1 MFSQN
6 SDANKPLQMLNH
18 IWEKNSINF
27 LISNI
32 HSLIVIEYQL
42 PSGSKASFSPRS
54 SLLAAKKKN
63 KATPK
68 EPKIVFYSRNSGD
81 IFLKLHNTNG
91 VMIQGINL
99 HKKDSEGN
107 PGSVMQY
114 FFVDQRN

>member
-18 IWEKNSINF
+18 IWEKKSINF

-42 PSGSKASFSPRS
+42 GSGLKASFSPGS
-54 SLLAAKKKN
+54 GLVAAKKK
-63 KATPK
+63 KGPSK
-68 EPKIVFYSRNSGD
+68 KPKIVFYSRNSGD